1 MSEALARAVHLAFNP
16 PPTVVESGSAV
27 DAEMYSLPLVR
38 DAEKCWR
45 RIVLRQLLCWQVAS
59 RQVLLTELIDIEPKK
74 TSEQT
79 WAFEGPSKRI
89 ISRTELFLRAKLP
102 PGKSVRE
109 GFVPASECRHRE
121 IVRRGGKTF
130 WLTCRQCNS
139 RWPREQDEF
148 LEAQ

>member
-1 MSEALARAVHLAFNP
+1 M
-16 PPTVVESGSAV
+16 
-27 DAEMYSLPLVR
+27 DAEVYSLPVVR

-45 RIVLRQLLCWQVAS
+45 RIVLRELLCWQVAS
-59 RQVLLTELIDIEPKK
+59 RQVLLTELINIEPKK

-102 PGKSVRE
+102 PGKSVRG

-121 IVRRGGKTF
+121 IVRWGGKTF
-130 WLTCRQCNS
+130 WFTCRGCNS
-139 RWPREQDEF
+139 WWRREQDEF
-148 LEAQ
+148 LEDA